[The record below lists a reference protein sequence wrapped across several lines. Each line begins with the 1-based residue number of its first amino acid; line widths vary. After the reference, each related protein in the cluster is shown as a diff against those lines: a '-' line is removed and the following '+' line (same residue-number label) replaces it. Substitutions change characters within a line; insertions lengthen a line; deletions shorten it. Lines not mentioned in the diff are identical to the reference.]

1 MSKPALI
8 RYGIIL
14 GLIALWF
21 LVTAMEWVKPMQ
33 LPPPSGL
40 WAAWQS
46 DGSRFL
52 DAFALTAAEIA
63 AAIVIAWPLG
73 IVIGAFFGTLRAA
86 SMAESAI
93 LGSLFAVPAII
104 LYPLFIAWVGMGPE
118 SKVLFGVIA
127 GFFPIALNTLSGVR
141 QVDQNYVTMARAMG
155 ANRLQTFYRV
165 VLRLALPSVISG
177 LRIGTAL
184 IMISVVV
191 SEMLASFGGLGYMI
205 AYHRTMFDTGHVYL
219 GILMALLTVLTVN
232 WLLSRLESHFSKWQV
247 RGADL

>member
-1 MSKPALI
+1 MSKPSLI
-8 RYGIIL
+8 RYTIL
-14 GLIALWF
+14 LALVALWF
-21 LVTAMEWVKPMQ
+21 LVTTMEWVKPIQ

-40 WAAWQS
+40 WAAWQA

-52 DAFALTAAEIA
+52 DAFALTVAEIA
-63 AAIVIAWPLG
+63 VAILIAWPLG
-73 IVIGAFFGTLRAA
+73 IAVGAVFGTLRGLSAAA
-86 SMAESAI
+86 SAV

-141 QVDQNYVTMARAMG
+141 QVDQSYVTMARAMG
-155 ANRLQTFYRV
+155 ASRLQVFYRV

-232 WLLSRLESHFSKWQV
+232 RLLSMLESHFSKWQV
-247 RGADL
+247 RRTDL

>member
-1 MSKPALI
+1 VSKPSLI
-8 RYGIIL
+8 RYAIL
-14 GLIALWF
+14 LALIALWF
-21 LVTAMEWVKPMQ
+21 LVTAMEWVKPIQ
-33 LPPPSGL
+33 LPPPAGL
-40 WAAWQS
+40 WAAWQA

-63 AAIVIAWPLG
+63 VAILIAWPLG
-73 IVIGAFFGTLRAA
+73 IGVGAVFGSLRAVSA
-86 SMAESAI
+86 VASAI

-141 QVDQNYVTMARAMG
+141 QVDESYVTMARAMG
-155 ANRLQTFYRV
+155 ASRLQVFYRV

-232 WLLSRLESHFSKWQV
+232 WLLSMLESHFSKWQE

>member
-1 MSKPALI
+1 MSKPSLI
-8 RYGIIL
+8 RYAIL
-14 GLIALWF
+14 LALVALWV
-21 LVTAMEWVKPMQ
+21 LVTAMEWVKPIQ

-40 WAAWQS
+40 WAAWQA

-63 AAIVIAWPLG
+63 VAIAIAWPLG
-73 IVIGAFFGTLRAA
+73 IVVGAVFGTLRAVSA
-86 SMAESAI
+86 AASAI
-93 LGSLFAVPAII
+93 LGSLFAIPAII

-118 SKVLFGVIA
+118 SKILFGVIA

-141 QVDQNYVTMARAMG
+141 QVDQSYVTMARAMG
-155 ANRLQTFYRV
+155 ASRLQVFYRV

-232 WLLSRLESHFSKWQV
+232 RVLSMLESHFSKWQA
-247 RGADL
+247 RRTDL